1 MVFLCPYDEEDIKNI
16 DQRAA
21 RDEDGEVY
29 YVPDN
34 MTYQEWKKA
43 FVDGDVSESKKFVV
57 NVPIHDIMKLSD
69 EELGAI
75 MRYKSF
81 DSYLIND
88 AFRNEKDI
96 SKLSTVQQQ
105 FISNLDSAL
114 SKMPKYNGHLIRTVD
129 FSDYSD
135 KDKKI
140 EQFMSVFVPEKMIVI
155 DQYWSTSKKEGYS
168 KEPSIK
174 IYIQNSKNG

>member
-1 MVFLCPYDEEDIKNI
+1 MVFLCPYDEEDIKDI
-16 DQRAA
+16 AQRAA

-29 YVPDN
+29 YVPDD

-88 AFRNEKDI
+88 ALRNEKDI

-129 FSDYSD
+129 FS
-135 KDKKI
+135 
-140 EQFMSVFVPEKMIVI
+140 
-155 DQYWSTSKKEGYS
+155 
-168 KEPSIK
+168 
-174 IYIQNSKNG
+174 